1 MALSLGCGAI
11 RIFFITLLIISY
23 KYGIIQI
30 VNLEYFW
37 DNLLSYFAHDV
48 AIDLGTAN
56 TLVHVKG
63 KGIVVREPSIIARH
77 KKKKTILAVGAEAK
91 RMMGKTPGMI
101 ETIRPLKGGVI
112 TDFDVAAVL
121 LSYLIKKVHK
131 TYQLFPPKIPRP
143 RVVVGIPSGVTE
155 VERKA
160 VVDACVKAGAR
171 KVYLLEEPMAAAIG
185 AGLSVSEPRGSM
197 VVDIGGG
204 TSEIAVISLGGIV
217 ALRSVRVAGDEMD
230 EAIISWAR
238 ERYRLLI
245 GESSAE
251 EVKIAIGSAFP
262 ENSESQKT
270 QRIRKSEDQKEN
282 QKVGESE
289 GQRMQTLSLAD
300 SSDVLTHRFSDTP
313 SSSEFS
319 EYDLRGRDL
328 RSGLP
333 KKITITPEELREVLL
348 DPIKIIIDNIKEV
361 IEETPPELLSD
372 LAKEGMVL
380 AGGGAKIIGIDKL
393 IAKEVHLPVRIAD
406 DSMTAVVRGCAK
418 ALEDL
423 ELLERVRIVGV

>member
-131 TYQLFPPKIPRP
+131 SYQLFPPKIPRP

-238 ERYRLLI
+238 ERYRLLV

-282 QKVGESE
+282 QKV
-289 GQRMQTLSLAD
+289 
-300 SSDVLTHRFSDTP
+300 
-313 SSSEFS
+313 
-319 EYDLRGRDL
+319 YDLRGRDL

-333 KKITITPEELREVLL
+333 KKITITSEELREVLL

-423 ELLERVRIVGV
+423 ALLERVRIVGVFKNDHL